1 MRSLAAILLTLTV
14 LTPAFA
20 KEAFREIST
29 SFALES
35 ETSVRLDIPLAEVS
49 VEGFEGDNIE
59 VDFTATCRRPASQHC
74 DEILAEL
81 GFESHRLRRQ
91 VRIDLVG
98 YPKWGK
104 GKVELEGTIRVPQA
118 IEVEME
124 IGIGQLDLKELTG
137 DLRVELGV
145 GQVNAWLDESKVRS
159 VTLDAGVGESELY
172 GPDAR
177 VQGRRS
183 MLVGSEI
190 YWDEGSGKS
199 RVFIEVGVGEISVW
213 LE

>member
-14 LTPAFA
+14 LAPAFA
-20 KEAFREIST
+20 GEPFREIST
-29 SFALES
+29 SFSLES

-49 VEGFEGDNIE
+49 VEGFKGNEIE
-59 VDFTATCRRPASQHC
+59 VDFIATCRRPASGHC
-74 DEILAEL
+74 DEALAEL
-81 GFESHRLRRQ
+81 GFESHRLRNQ
-91 VRIDLVG
+91 LRIDLVG

-104 GKVELEGTIRVPQA
+104 GRVELEGTIRVPQEL
-118 IEVEME
+118 EVEME
-124 IGIGQLDLKELTG
+124 VGVGELELKELTG

-172 GPDAR
+172 GTDTR

-190 YWDEGSGKS
+190 YWDEGAGKS